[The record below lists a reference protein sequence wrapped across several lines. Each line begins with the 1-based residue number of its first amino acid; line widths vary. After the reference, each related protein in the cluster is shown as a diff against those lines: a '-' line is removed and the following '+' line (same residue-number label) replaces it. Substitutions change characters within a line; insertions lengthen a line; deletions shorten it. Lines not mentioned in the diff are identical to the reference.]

1 MARPFHQPSET
12 LPRSQLSAIAETP
25 RWSLSSIRFKSL
37 VVFFFFFLSLSSR
50 SFTLSFEAFESGKP
64 YSPPWL
70 HMLGIPVL
78 ITHLASL
85 GYSLFCL
92 FLQIPPFNYSATITL
107 HKTPSF
113 TFNLKRISLLN
124 TYQSYKTTPQTSIQ
138 NNNKYTCYHALTNPK
153 IFP

>member
-37 VVFFFFFLSLSSR
+37 VVFFVFFSRFRRDPLLSPLRLSSPGSLILPRGFVRPEFRFLSHI
-50 SFTLSFEAFESGKP
+50 
-64 YSPPWL
+64 W
-70 HMLGIPVL
+70 H
-78 ITHLASL
+78 L

-92 FLQIPPFNYSATITL
+92 FLQIPPLSYSATITL

-124 TYQSYKTTPQTSIQ
+124 TYQSYKTSPQTSIQ
-138 NNNKYTCYHALTNPK
+138 NNNKYRCYHALTNPK

>member
-37 VVFFFFFLSLSSR
+37 VFFCFCFFSSR
-50 SFTLSFEAFESGKP
+50 FRRDPFTLSFEAFESGKP

-70 HMLGIPVL
+70 HALGIPAL

-113 TFNLKRISLLN
+113 TFNLKRISLPN
-124 TYQSYKTTPQTSIQ
+124 TYQSYKTSPQTSIQ
-138 NNNKYTCYHALTNPK
+138 NNKQIYVLPCPHK
-153 IFP
+153 S